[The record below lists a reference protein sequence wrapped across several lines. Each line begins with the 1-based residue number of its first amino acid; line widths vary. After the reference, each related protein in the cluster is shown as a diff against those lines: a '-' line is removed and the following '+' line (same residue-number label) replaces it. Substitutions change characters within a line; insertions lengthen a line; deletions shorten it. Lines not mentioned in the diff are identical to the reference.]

1 MLDGSAA
8 EYAALAARVDRLLPG
23 TARVPAEL
31 RHRVAAQPR
40 PRASAIVGEAGRL
53 RSRLAGRTGRRV
65 RVLDAQL
72 RALECTA
79 RGLAGQEIGFRAE
92 VATVFGVEIHP
103 GEPDVYAAAHRVI
116 GELLPG
122 RGPVLLRWAA
132 HRRRDEVPRALLLP
146 AVGALAAALR
156 TRVTWPLPPG
166 EVVRWRL
173 VDRAPWTAL
182 HTGDGTRSV
191 VTLNAGA
198 RLRWSALPGLVAHEA
213 YPGHHVQSC
222 RAACSPRPEDAVTLV
237 RGPRAVLDEGAAD
250 AGFELLAGPDW
261 GMWTAAVL
269 GEVVRDAL
277 RGRYGEGARD
287 AAAGVP
293 AAAGGVPFDGELAR
307 LLAAAALPLQ
317 AVRQDAA
324 LLLHDRRSPFV
335 TRPAAARDHLLRW
348 LPLTRGEATRIV
360 EGLGSPLWRGHV
372 VTHVQGPPLVNG
384 WLRGTGSPVDR
395 YLRLLDEPLLPRE
408 LGRSPRAERP
418 ARSPDARP
426 ALFRAS

>member
-1 MLDGSAA
+1 MVDGSAA

-23 TARVPAEL
+23 SARVPAEL
-31 RHRVAAQPR
+31 RRRAAAQPR
-40 PRASAIVGEAGRL
+40 PRASTIVGEAGRL
-53 RSRLAGRTGRRV
+53 RSQLAGRSGRRV
-65 RVLDAQL
+65 RMLDAQL

-92 VATVFGVEIHP
+92 VATVFGVEIRA
-103 GEPDVYAAAHRVI
+103 GEPDVYSAAHRVI

-122 RGPVLLRWAA
+122 RGPVLQRWAA

-146 AVGALAAALR
+146 AVRALAEALR
-156 TRVTWPLPPG
+156 ARVTWALPPG
-166 EVVRWRL
+166 EAVTWRVVE
-173 VDRAPWTAL
+173 RAPWSAL
-182 HTGDGTRSV
+182 HTADGIRST

-198 RLRWSALPGLVAHEA
+198 RLRWSALPALVGHEA

-261 GMWTAAVL
+261 GVWTAAVL
-269 GEVVRDAL
+269 GEVVRDAA
-277 RGRYGEGARD
+277 RGRYGALARD
-287 AAAGVP
+287 AAAVPVGV
-293 AAAGGVPFDGELAR
+293 GPFDGELAR
-307 LLAAAALPLQ
+307 LLVAATLPLQ

-348 LPLTRGEATRIV
+348 LPLSRAEATRIV
-360 EGLGSPLWRGHV
+360 EAMGSPLWRGHV
-372 VTHVQGPPLVNG
+372 VAHVQGPPLVNG
-384 WLRGTGSPVDR
+384 WLRAAPGSSPDR
-395 YLRLLDEPLLPRE
+395 YLRLLDEPLLPHDLRR
-408 LGRSPRAERP
+408 GARATRSV
-418 ARSPDARP
+418 RSPDDRP
-426 ALFRAS
+426 TLFRAS